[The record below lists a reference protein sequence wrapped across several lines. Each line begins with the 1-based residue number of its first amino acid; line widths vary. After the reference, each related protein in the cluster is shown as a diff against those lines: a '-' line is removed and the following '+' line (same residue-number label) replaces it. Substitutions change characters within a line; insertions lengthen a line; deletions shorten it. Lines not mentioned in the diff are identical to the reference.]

1 MKEVFNTMTTTKITI
16 AEQYSAVINFLKEN
30 GATEEMVNFIAD
42 RKALHEKKNG
52 NRKPTKTQ
60 EANIGLMADIVGY
73 MTEAKKPVTI
83 SEIIKNVA
91 SCNNLSTPKVSALV
105 TKMKNAGEVTR
116 TEIKGKAYFSLI

>member
-1 MKEVFNTMTTTKITI
+1 MATTRITI
-16 AEQYSAVINFLKEN
+16 SEQFDLVSKFLTEH
-30 GATEEMVNFIAD
+30 GASEQMINFIAD

-52 NRKPTKTQ
+52 TRKPTKTQ

-116 TEIKGKAYFSLI
+116 SEIKGKAYFSLV

>member
-1 MKEVFNTMTTTKITI
+1 MTTTKVTI

-30 GATEEMVNFIAD
+30 GATEEMINFIAD
-42 RKALHEKKNG
+42 RKALHEKKNS

-60 EANIGLMADIVGY
+60 EANVGLMANITEY
-73 MTEAKKPVTI
+73 MAGAGKPVTI
-83 SEIIKNVA
+83 SEIIKNVD
-91 SCNNLSTPKVSALV
+91 SCNDLSTPKVSALV